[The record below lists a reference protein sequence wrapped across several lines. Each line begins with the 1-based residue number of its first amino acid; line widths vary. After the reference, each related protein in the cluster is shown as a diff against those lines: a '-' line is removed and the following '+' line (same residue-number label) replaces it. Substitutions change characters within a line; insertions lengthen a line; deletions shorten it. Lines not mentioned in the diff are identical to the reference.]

1 MKNQLQEQ
9 RQNERRGLLKPPF
22 ECLDL
27 AAESRGPKTGIFTL
41 IELLVVIAIIAILA
55 GMLLPALNNAKLAA
69 RNSACQSNLRQVGTA
84 NQFYADDYQD
94 HLPVAFV
101 PSWGKPTWYDR
112 LVVYTNNN
120 KKVFVECR
128 INCKPVPN
136 KGSAVD
142 NYFDYNRIAYGI
154 NMKIADFNVPSSGI
168 KANKMRQILQP
179 TRKILYGDSSYRTGV
194 SPGLYGIGLSYAE
207 ANYCFPDFRHKGY
220 ANFSMADG
228 HIARARK
235 LLRSSDGYLCYV
247 NNFSLTYTTDLHL
260 MDL

>member
-1 MKNQLQEQ
+1 MNTKKSLS
-9 RQNERRGLLKPPF
+9 
-22 ECLDL
+22 
-27 AAESRGPKTGIFTL
+27 AEPNFTL
-41 IELLVVIAIIAILA
+41 IELLVVIAIIAILV

-128 INCKPVPN
+128 INCKPVTN
-136 KGSAVD
+136 KAATVD

-154 NMKIADFNVPSSGI
+154 NLKIADFNVPSTGI
-168 KANKMRQILQP
+168 KANKMRQITQP
-179 TRKILYGDSSYRTGV
+179 TRKILYGDSSYVG
-194 SPGLYGIGLSYAE
+194 SLYGIGISYAK
-207 ANYCFPDFRHKGY
+207 ANYCFPDFRHKNY

-228 HIARARK
+228 HVSKARM

-247 NNFSLTYTTDLHL
+247 NNFSLTNTTDLHL